1 MMSGSRW
8 HVAAASVRGTSHE
21 QNRRPCQDS
30 HFWRVLPDD
39 SLVVAVADGAG
50 SATLGQIGAVIAAS
64 TAVTTLCARLSAS
77 PWPREYAGW
86 EACFTTAAE
95 GAQAAVN
102 AEATARQVAKRQLA
116 TTLILAAAN
125 ADQVAVMQ
133 IGDGAVVV
141 GDSDGNVISLTS
153 PVQGEYANET
163 TFLIT
168 PDALNTAQVR
178 VWPGKL
184 TSLAVFTDGLQRLA
198 LSMPSGAPYAPFF
211 KPLFRFVAAEHNA
224 KKAHEQITAFLRSE
238 RVTDR
243 TDDDLTLVVA
253 TAMG

>member
-1 MMSGSRW
+1 MTSGSRW

-21 QNRRPCQDS
+21 QSRRPCQDA

-39 SLVVAVADGAG
+39 GLVVAVADGAG
-50 SATLGQIGAVIAAS
+50 SAPQGQIGATLAAL
-64 TAVTTLCARLSAS
+64 TAATTLCAHLSAS

-95 GAQAAVN
+95 GAQAAVE
-102 AEATARQVAKRQLA
+102 AEATARQVARRQLA
-116 TTLILAAAN
+116 TTLILVAAT

-184 TSLAVFTDGLQRLA
+184 ASLAVFTDGLQRLA
-198 LSMPSGAPYAPFF
+198 LSMPSGAPYTPFF
-211 KPLFRFVAAEHNA
+211 KPLFRFVAAENSA
-224 KKAHEQITAFLRSE
+224 KKACEQIAAFLRSE

-253 TAMG
+253 MAMD